1 VVFANTANVFSLY
14 AIVPPVPKLTDDVLV
29 PVNDTELFIVSVCPS
44 TIVNVA
50 LVVGAVIDNLFN
62 DETLV
67 NPVKSTLLLLVRVD
81 DNTILSLVDAD

>member
-1 VVFANTANVFSLY
+1 MVFANTSNVFSLY
-14 AIVPPVPKLTDDVLV
+14 AIVPPVPKLTNDVLV

-62 DETLV
+62 DVTLV

-81 DNTILSLVDAD
+81 DNTMLSLVDAD

>member
-14 AIVPPVPKLTDDVLV
+14 AIVPPVSKLTDDALV

-50 LVVGAVIDNLFN
+50 LVAGSVIDNLFN
-62 DETLV
+62 EVTLV
-67 NPVKSTLLLLVRVD
+67 NPVRVTVLLLVRVD
-81 DNTILSLVDAD
+81 DKTILSLVDAD